1 MDSTLNPAMHR
12 DRLVLL
18 PPNRVWR
25 TYPGGRTLD
34 QLAGQPAPA
43 DSHFAE
49 DWIGSVTRATNVGRE
64 AIAEGVSQVRF
75 TAAPDAPTHDLAAL
89 LAADPDYFLG
99 SAHVAAFGPQPQ
111 LLVKFLD
118 SATRLHFQVHP
129 TREYARR
136 VLGAPSGKTE
146 AYHILAARTDLA
158 EPPYIYVGFQR
169 PPAPE
174 RLRHLIETQD
184 IAGIEACF
192 DKIEVRPGDTFII
205 PGGTPHALGPG
216 VFMVEI
222 QEPSDLVIRFEFERG
237 GYVLP
242 ESARFMNRGIEFA
255 LTIFDFAPL
264 DRAAIDA
271 RVRCHPRL
279 LAEYGGG
286 SCTEELIGS
295 AQTDCF
301 RVTRTTLTSPVMR
314 PGGSF
319 STAIVTEGRV
329 RAETPGGGPVELNR
343 YDRVLIPAG
352 LNGLTWYPL
361 TPAAVVLECH
371 PPAPFIPSK
380 L

>member
-1 MDSTLNPAMHR
+1 MDSTLNLAMHR

-34 QLAGQPAPA
+34 QLAGVPAPA

-64 AIAEGVSQVRF
+64 SIAEGISQVRLS
-75 TAAPDAPTHDLAAL
+75 AAPDAPTHDLAAL
-89 LAADPDYFLG
+89 LAADPVYFLG

-129 TREYARR
+129 TRDYARR

-169 PPAPE
+169 PPSPE
-174 RLRHLIETQD
+174 QLKRLIETQD

-242 ESARFMNRGIEFA
+242 ESARFMNRGIDFA
-255 LTIFDFAPL
+255 LTIFDLAPL
-264 DRAAIDA
+264 NRAAIDT
-271 RVRCHPRL
+271 RVRCQPRR
-279 LAEYGGG
+279 LADHGGG
-286 SCTEELIGS
+286 SFTEELIGP

-301 RVTRTTLTSPVMR
+301 RVTRTSLAGPVVR
-314 PGGSF
+314 PSGSF
-319 STAIVTEGRV
+319 SIAIVTEGRV
-329 RAETPGGGPVELNR
+329 RAETPGGEPVELNC
-343 YDRVLIPAG
+343 YDHVLIPAG
-352 LNGLTWYPL
+352 LGALTWHPL
-361 TPAAVVLECH
+361 TAEASVLECH
-371 PPAPFIPSK
+371 PPAPITPP
-380 L
+380 

>member
-1 MDSTLNPAMHR
+1 MSLQTIYNVYR
-12 DRLVLL
+12 NRIVLL
-18 PPNRVWR
+18 PSNRVWR

-34 QLAGQPAPA
+34 HLESKPEPE

-64 AIAEGVSQVRF
+64 GVAEGVSQVRLF
-75 TAAPDAPTHDLAAL
+75 PEPDAPTYDLAEL
-89 LAADPDYFLG
+89 IAADPEYFLG
-99 SAHVAAFGPQPQ
+99 AAHVAAYGAQPM

-146 AYHILAARTDLA
+146 AYHILCAREDLA

-169 PPAPE
+169 PPSAVE
-174 RLRHLIETQD
+174 LKRLVETQD

-192 DKIEVRPGDTFII
+192 DKILVKPGDTFII

-242 ESARFMNRGIEFA
+242 ESARFMNRGIDFA
-255 LTIFDFAPL
+255 LTVFDLAPL
-264 DRAAIDA
+264 DSAAIDT
-271 RVRCHPRL
+271 RVRCQPRRI
-279 LAEYGGG
+279 ADHGGG
-286 SCTEELIGS
+286 SYTDELIGP

-301 RVTRTTLTSPVMR
+301 RVTRTALVGSVTR
-314 PGGSF
+314 PSGAF
-319 STAIVTEGRV
+319 SIAIVTEGRV
-329 RAETPGGGPVELNR
+329 RAITPTGEAVELNR

-352 LNGLTWYPL
+352 LGALTWEPL
-361 TPAAVVLECH
+361 TPEAAILECH
-371 PPAPFIPSK
+371 PPSTKSAP
-380 L
+380 